1 MYYTNES
8 KQADIW
14 RTCNKMRAAT
24 FRMGINLFEYF
35 TPLDPNKT
43 CLISESQFISV
54 LNSQFRDTIGLTEQE
69 IAELA
74 DYFRV
79 PDGRIYYT
87 QLCQVIHDAIPDT
100 GQNIPRTISSNN
112 VTDKPCGNI
121 LSVKEERRVNV
132 LITKISSIV
141 NTKRLLLFPYFQD
154 YELVSKSNG
163 LITIAHF
170 ARVLD
175 FLKIPLAPAEFNLLV
190 KKFVTNSY
198 TLNYVAF
205 INSIM
210 AVKDYMQKHRI
221 LDLSGDIVKIFPG
234 KVPKFEF
241 PKLPR
246 PQFTYAVASHI
257 FGNNNTLN
265 PDLKDPKKI
274 EHILNTLSNIQDHV
288 SRYKMRVA
296 RFFENFDPLKCG
308 KVTVSQFLLG
318 LDALALGGKQ
328 RLFLSLPDI
337 EALVQQ
343 YKDPSD
349 PTRVCWETFEDD
361 VKQGQDLV
369 GEPVME
375 IAPSRISDPQPMLVD
390 RDWQAVRKPL
400 RQLCEDAVEK
410 VKQKISQM
418 KILIKPVF
426 RDYDRQN
433 NGHVQRD
440 QMKQALHSNG
450 ILLSDEELFALEDR
464 YNNDMGFNYFCFLK
478 DVEPENKKEPASHGG
493 IEHDKLVAK
502 HPATRPEKNII
513 HILTKIKEE
522 AIRKKI
528 KLADFFH
535 ESGSQF
541 ISTCDFQRALAHCGF
556 ELKEPEIET
565 LLEVFASKHGNDCID
580 YKRFCNVIGEPT
592 VHLCLDKS
600 LLETIE
606 RTSRSCRK
614 NFLNFDERNVMAIA
628 VQKLSKR
635 LDLQTNL
642 PEILREFDDDNSGTV
657 SESQFLKALTL
668 RGMYNLISSREFG
681 VICKAFSFESG
692 NRDEIDYRSFLKA
705 LDVLY
710 ATDKY
715 NPF

>member
-1 MYYTNES
+1 MYYTNET

-14 RTCNKMRAAT
+14 RTCNKMRAAI
-24 FRMGINLFEYF
+24 FRIGINLFDYF

-54 LNSQFRDTIGLTEQE
+54 LNSQFRANIGLTDHE

-100 GQNIPRTISSNN
+100 GENKLRSTTPKLS
-112 VTDKPCGNI
+112 GNI
-121 LSVKEERRVNV
+121 LSIKEERRLNV

-141 NTKRLLLFPYFQD
+141 NIKRLLISPYFQD

-210 AVKDYMQKHRI
+210 AVKDYMQDLGL

-234 KVPKFEF
+234 KVAKFEF

-246 PQFTYAVASHI
+246 PQFTKATASHI
-257 FGNNNTLN
+257 FGKNNTLN

-288 SRYKMRVA
+288 SRYKMCVD

-318 LDALALGGKQ
+318 LDALALAGKQ

-337 EALVQQ
+337 EALIQQ
-343 YKDPSD
+343 YKDPTD
-349 PTRVCWETFEDD
+349 PTRVCWQTFEDD
-361 VKQGQDLV
+361 VKQGQDLS
-369 GEPVME
+369 GEQFE
-375 IAPSRISDPQPMLVD
+375 NLTPSRISEPHPKLRD
-390 RDWQAVRKPL
+390 RDWQALYKPL

-410 VKQKISQM
+410 VKQKLSQM

-426 RDYDRQN
+426 RDYDTQN

-440 QMKQALHSNG
+440 QMRQTLHSNG
-450 ILLSDEELFALEDR
+450 ILLSEEELFALEDR
-464 YNNDMGFNYFCFLK
+464 YNNDMGFNYFWFLK
-478 DVEPENKKEPASHGG
+478 DVVPENDKEPSHGG
-493 IEHDKLVAK
+493 FEHEK
-502 HPATRPEKNII
+502 HKPSETATRLEKNII
-513 HILTKIKEE
+513 HILAKIKEE

-528 KLADFFH
+528 KVVDFFK
-535 ESGSQF
+535 EWSSQYM
-541 ISTCDFQRALAHCGF
+541 SKSDFQRALANCGF
-556 ELKEPEIET
+556 QLTEKEVET
-565 LLEVFASKHGNDCID
+565 LLEVFVSPHRNDCID
-580 YKRFCNVIGEPT
+580 HKRFCNVVGEPT

-600 LLETIE
+600 LLESIE
-606 RTSRSCRK
+606 NTSRACRK
-614 NFLNFDERNVMAIA
+614 NFLNFEERNLMAIA

-635 LDLQTNL
+635 PDLQMNL
-642 PEILREFDDDNSGTV
+642 PEILREFDEDKSGTV

-681 VICKAFSFESG
+681 ILCKAFSFESG
-692 NRDEIDYRSFLKA
+692 KTDEIDYRSFLKA
-705 LDVLY
+705 LDILY